1 MIDENQGSPA
11 PMNRRNFL
19 GRSLMLLAAPILL
32 PVLPAFARGSGA
44 AAGAP
49 GKTTINVRDK
59 GARGDGKA
67 DDTSA
72 IQAAIDALPASGGT
86 VVIPAGNYMID
97 AARAI
102 VLRSNMHLQMDDAA
116 QLTAIPNGLKRYHV
130 IKVWRAS
137 HVQITG
143 GRIVGERDGHAGA
156 GGEWGYG
163 LNISGSN
170 DVRVTG
176 LHVSDCWGDGIIVGE
191 LGHGLGAQVSTN
203 VVLDRV
209 FSTNNRRQG
218 LTISLVRGLTV
229 TNSTFSNSNGTAP
242 QAGIDMEPQ
251 SPLTASDITITGCTI
266 SGNRGTGLEMH
277 KHVAGVVIKQCTI
290 EDNAGYG
297 VLGVGP
303 SDLTIADNTVTG
315 NGLAGVV
322 MGGKTRDVKITGNTL
337 DGNSARYMRR
347 AIGAIKHLG
356 KGGAHATE
364 LRVDPSTRNVTVS
377 ANKFAS

>member
-1 MIDENQGSPA
+1 MTDKNIPA
-11 PMNRRNFL
+11 STPMTRRGFL
-19 GRSLMLLAAPILL
+19 GRSLMLAAAPMLL
-32 PVLPAFARGSGA
+32 PVFPAFAKTSGEVGDARG
-44 AAGAP
+44 
-49 GKTTINVRDK
+49 KVTINVRDK

-67 DDTSA
+67 DDTGA
-72 IQAAIDALPASGGT
+72 IQAAIDALPTSGGT

-102 VLRSNMHLQMDDAA
+102 VLRSNMRLQMDDAA

-130 IKVWRAS
+130 LKVWRAK
-137 HVQITG
+137 HVEISG
-143 GRIVGERDGHAGA
+143 GRIVGERDGHAGS

-163 LNISGSN
+163 LNISGSS

-191 LGHGLGAQVSTN
+191 LGHGLGAEVSTN

-218 LTISLVRGLTV
+218 LTISLVHGLTV
-229 TNSTFSNSNGTAP
+229 QNSTFSNSNGTAP
-242 QAGIDMEPQ
+242 QAGIDIEPQ
-251 SPLTASDITITGCTI
+251 SPLTATDITITGCTI
-266 SGNRGTGLEMH
+266 SGNRGTGMEMH

-290 EDNAGYG
+290 VDNAGYG

-303 SDLTIADNTVTG
+303 SDVTIADNTVTG

-322 MGGKTRDVKITGNTL
+322 MGGKTRDVKVTGNTL
-337 DGNSARYMRR
+337 VGNSARYVRR
-347 AIGAIKHLG
+347 AIGALKHPG
-356 KGGAHATE
+356 KQGSHATE
-364 LRVDPSTRNVTVS
+364 LRIDPSTSNVTAS